1 MAIIGLVALD
11 RNNAIGRHGA
21 LPWHYAADMK
31 FFRQQTVGNACVMG
45 YKTWASLKK
54 PLPNRLNIVL
64 SRMSEISAQDGVILL
79 RDKLNV
85 LALKPYLSC
94 DLFIIGGSQIYR
106 AFADEID
113 KWIVTEIPLTVEDAD
128 TFMPEDF
135 LEGFKVYDS
144 RELEENLVV
153 KFYERLR

>member
-1 MAIIGLVALD
+1 MAIIGLVAVD
-11 RNNAIGRHGA
+11 RNNAIGKGGA
-21 LPWHYAADMK
+21 LPWHYAADMR

-85 LALKPYLSC
+85 LALKPYLVC
-94 DLFIIGGSQIYR
+94 DRFVHR
-106 AFADEID
+106 
-113 KWIVTEIPLTVEDAD
+113 
-128 TFMPEDF
+128 
-135 LEGFKVYDS
+135 
-144 RELEENLVV
+144 R
-153 KFYERLR
+153 